1 MKKTSGKSTRGKRQS
16 NSRSGQ
22 PRKRTGQENGENQ
35 ENDLQK
41 LFVDELADIYN
52 AEQQLTKA
60 LPKLAK
66 AAESDVLRQAFE
78 DHLEETTEQLSRL
91 DEVFRALGESP
102 KRKTCKGMQGLIEEG
117 KEVMEEH
124 EGTEAVDAALI
135 ACEQKVE
142 HYEIASYGTLC
153 AWAERM
159 GNSEALD
166 LLKENMEEEEA
177 TDEKLTQLAESL
189 ANERAEQSA

>member
-91 DEVFRALGESP
+91 DEVFRD
-102 KRKTCKGMQGLIEEG
+102 RKSTRLNSSHGYISY
-117 KEVMEEH
+117 
-124 EGTEAVDAALI
+124 AVFCL
-135 ACEQKVE
+135 
-142 HYEIASYGTLC
+142 
-153 AWAERM
+153 
-159 GNSEALD
+159 
-166 LLKENMEEEEA
+166 
-177 TDEKLTQLAESL
+177 
-189 ANERAEQSA
+189 